1 MKLFTALGANIDHR
15 DPIQLDGA
23 FPSQHA
29 LYEGSP
35 IFSNITASSLSKKL
49 DLESDDRKRLEL

>member
-1 MKLFTALGANIDHR
+1 MELFTALGANIDHR

-35 IFSNITASSLSKKL
+35 VFSNITASSLSK
-49 DLESDDRKRLEL
+49 